1 MRYVRG
7 GVIILTLGLGLSTGL
22 PASADQKVRTDL
34 SGFHEVT
41 NPAGGG
47 AVSTRATGRFEAR
60 ISRDET
66 QIEYELSYEF
76 PDAPAVPTGT
86 QYVNQA
92 HLHLGQPGTTG
103 GIMVWLCQSED
114 IPNLNPVVNE
124 TPTCPSPGGTVSG
137 TLVNGDLVQLP
148 TQLFVPKDGQTLL
161 DQLIAALKA
170 GAVYVNVH
178 TDASPPGE
186 IRGPLD
192 AQGHSHR

>member
-1 MRYVRG
+1 MRYARG
-7 GVIILTLGLGLSTGL
+7 GAVILTLGLGLWAGL
-22 PASADQKVRTDL
+22 PASADQKAGTEL

-66 QIEYELSYEF
+66 QIEYELSYDF
-76 PDAPAVPTGT
+76 PDVPSVIGA

-103 GIMVWLCQSED
+103 GIMVWLCQSAD
-114 IPNLNPVVNE
+114 NVNLNPVVNE
-124 TPTCPSPGGTVSG
+124 TPTCPSPGGSVTG
-137 TLVNGDLVQLP
+137 TLVNGDLVPL
-148 TQLFVPKDGQTLL
+148 TAQLFVPKDGQTLL

-178 TDASPPGE
+178 TDASPAGE